1 MRERDDI
8 IVFEMLNEIRVG
20 DVDNAVKS
28 LLKSRL
34 AVQNENL
41 SNDSLYVFPE
51 NATPDAQNKILI
63 TQFNTE
69 RVFIKA
75 IDKFI

>member
-51 NATPDAQNKILI
+51 NATTDAQNKILI

>member
-28 LLKSRL
+28 LLKSRI

-41 SNDSLYVFPE
+41 SNDFLYVFPE
-51 NATPDAQNKILI
+51 NATADAQNKILI

-69 RVFIKA
+69 RVFNKA

>member
-28 LLKSRL
+28 LLKSRIT
-34 AVQNENL
+34 VQNENL
-41 SNDSLYVFPE
+41 SNDFLYVFPE
-51 NATPDAQNKILI
+51 NTTADAQNKILI

-69 RVFIKA
+69 SVFIKA

>member
-20 DVDNAVKS
+20 DVDNAVES

-51 NATPDAQNKILI
+51 NATADAQNKILI

>member
-51 NATPDAQNKILI
+51 NATADAQNKILI

>member
-8 IVFEMLNEIRVG
+8 IVFEMLNKIRVG

-28 LLKSRL
+28 LLTSRL

-51 NATPDAQNKILI
+51 NATADAQNEILI

-69 RVFIKA
+69 RVFFKA
-75 IDKFI
+75 VDKFI